1 MAPRNPRKRPASA
14 LAAGS
19 WAQEALAIDNGDVLD
34 DNRTD
39 DILECDDHEAGEEG
53 AGEDEAETE
62 EAADAAQTQTPADS
76 SAGSRAALDSSTC
89 TRAQKYVSP

>member
-19 WAQEALAIDNGDVLD
+19 WAQEALAIDNGEVLD

-39 DILECDDHEAGEEG
+39 DMLECDDHEAG
-53 AGEDEAETE
+53 
-62 EAADAAQTQTPADS
+62 
-76 SAGSRAALDSSTC
+76 
-89 TRAQKYVSP
+89 